1 MSVIEPDGQGVQRA
15 TIAMD
20 SYSYTPN
27 ELSVQAGH
35 PVELIL
41 QNEATFISHMFV
53 IADPAAGLHVHLDV
67 SAGDSQTV
75 QFTPMTRG
83 TFPFYC
89 DKKLCFLRA
98 IGSEVR
104 KVVSK
109 FGNAS
114 SVLLSAA
121 IELTR
126 DR

>member
-1 MSVIEPDGQGVQRA
+1 MSIGAVSVIEPDGQGVQRA

-67 SAGDSQTV
+67 SAG
-75 QFTPMTRG
+75 G
-83 TFPFYC
+83 
-89 DKKLCFLRA
+89 
-98 IGSEVR
+98 
-104 KVVSK
+104 
-109 FGNAS
+109 
-114 SVLLSAA
+114 
-121 IELTR
+121 
-126 DR
+126 